1 MQHDCAEGSLRQLD
15 KSFEQDTRFLKA
27 GLIRCLTPINMLP
40 PCKIYRLQGC
50 FYHPF
55 QAALNRYSWSH
66 YFPPCLSYSKKRLCA
81 FSKYKTRTSK
91 YHNARRILKN
101 FVAFCWI
108 VCLYKKIQFY
118 LVEISEDT
126 LPLGIIKNNK

>member
-1 MQHDCAEGSLRQLD
+1 MSNHAEILCYPEQLPPVIIHQIWPFWISSDAELYGMQHDCAEGSLRQLD

-66 YFPPCLSYSKKRLCA
+66 YFPPCLSYSKNGCA
-81 FSKYKTRTSK
+81 HFQNIRHALRNTIMRGES
-91 YHNARRILKN
+91 
-101 FVAFCWI
+101 
-108 VCLYKKIQFY
+108 
-118 LVEISEDT
+118 
-126 LPLGIIKNNK
+126 